1 MGWSNTFASLKE
13 SNKLEAKAAREGLPR
28 SLWETYSAFA
38 NTDGGAILLG
48 VEEDPHG
55 ALSVC
60 GVNEPES
67 LVKALW
73 DGLNNLSCVNVNLL
87 TDNDVSISYDAGEP
101 YIVIEVPRAPRQ
113 DRPVYIRNNLASGS
127 FRRNGEGDYH
137 CTSEELKAL
146 VRDGGDDI
154 DRLVLEEFELGSL
167 CEETVASYRN
177 AFQALRQNHPWN
189 RLADSDFLMRI
200 GAIGRGVRTHQLHPT
215 RAGLLMDGTWSGNV
229 YDFWRKVC
237 MKVAEGLP
245 KPFAL
250 GPNMRRLEDTP
261 MHAALREGL
270 ANMLVHA
277 DYYGRRGCVA
287 LREPGR
293 ITFSNPGSLRMS
305 CDVALQGGTS
315 DPRNATLM
323 RMFNLV
329 GIGERIGS
337 GFDVMRAACTWAELP
352 QPMLEESYNPDCT
365 TLTFR
370 MERNDG
376 WTTRAGAG
384 GSMSAERDSGSRLD
398 GPVDCS
404 MSVGCESGSRLDRPI
419 DMATARIL
427 DAWEQAGHGRSIN
440 AAPSS
445 VTATLQTAAGDN
457 LTARHGSGD
466 GRVTPGEVTVSA
478 KQLKRRRLPREE
490 RNLVMHFVI
499 ENGEIRR
506 IEAQELLGI
515 GSTKAKA
522 LLNDMVTQG
531 LLIVEGAGPSTRY
544 LSASA

>member
-1 MGWSNTFASLKE
+1 M
-13 SNKLEAKAAREGLPR
+13 
-28 SLWETYSAFA
+28 
-38 NTDGGAILLG
+38 LG

-67 LVKALW
+67 LVKVLW
-73 DGLNNLSCVNVNLL
+73 DDLNNPSCVNVNLL
-87 TDNDVSISYDAGEP
+87 TDNDVSISYDAGAP

-146 VRDGGDDI
+146 VRDGGEEI
-154 DRLVLEEFELGSL
+154 DRLVLEKFEFDSL
-167 CEETVASYRN
+167 CKETITSYRG

-189 RLADSDFLMRI
+189 SLADSDFLMRI
-200 GAIGRGVRTHQLHPT
+200 GAIGRGVRTHRLHPT
-215 RAGLLMDGTWSGNV
+215 RAGLLMFGYEYEIAREYPSYLLDYRTCLGDRRWDDRIASMDGTWSGNV

-237 MKVAEGLP
+237 MKVVEGLP

-250 GPNMRRLEDTP
+250 GPDMHRLEDTP

-352 QPMLEESYNPDCT
+352 QPMLKESYNPDCT

-370 MERNDG
+370 TERNDG
-376 WTTRAGAG
+376 WTTRAGAN
-384 GSMSAERDSGSRLD
+384 GSMPAERDSDSRPTT
-398 GPVDCS
+398 PV
-404 MSVGCESGSRLDRPI
+404 

-427 DAWEQAGHGRSIN
+427 DIWEQAGHGRSVS
-440 AAPSS
+440 AAPASG
-445 VTATLQTAAGDN
+445 TAVSQATNNNN
-457 LTARHGSGD
+457 LAVGLGSG
-466 GRVTPGEVTVSA
+466 GSRVAPCEVTVNA

-490 RNLVMHFVI
+490 RELVMHFVI
-499 ENGEIRR
+499 ENGEIHR
-506 IEAQELLGI
+506 IEAQELLGV
-515 GSTKAKA
+515 GSTKAKT
-522 LLNDMVTQG
+522 LLNDMVKQG

-544 LSASA
+544 LSARA